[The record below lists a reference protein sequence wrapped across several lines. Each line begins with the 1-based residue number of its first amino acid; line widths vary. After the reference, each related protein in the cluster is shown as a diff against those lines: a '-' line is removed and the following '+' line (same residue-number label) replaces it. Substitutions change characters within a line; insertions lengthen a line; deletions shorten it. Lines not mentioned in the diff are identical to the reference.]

1 MPNTLSMYQS
11 CVPVFIRNLKN
22 LAHVLRK
29 GEAHANARNITPEVL
44 LQTRLIP
51 DMLPL
56 VAQVQI
62 ATDLA
67 KNGASRLA
75 GIDPPKFD
83 DDETTLVQLFDR
95 IDRTIAHLESLT
107 AEQFD
112 GSEGRPITLKLQ
124 DGSVMD
130 FDGRSYLLGFALPN
144 LYFHSTMTY
153 AILRQAGVVL
163 GKRDFLSGET
173 LA

>member
-1 MPNTLSMYQS
+1 MEYQS
-11 CVPVFIRNLKN
+11 CVPVFIRSLRN

-83 DDETTLVQLFDR
+83 NDETNLAQLFNR
-95 IDRTIAHLESLT
+95 IDRAIAHLESLT
-107 AEQFD
+107 AEQID
-112 GSEGRPITLKLQ
+112 GSEARPITLNMP
-124 DGSVMD
+124 DGSVLD
-130 FDGRSYLLGFALPN
+130 FDGRSYLLSFALPN

-163 GKRDFLSGET
+163 GKRDFLSGDA
-173 LA
+173 LS